1 VLHDEWGFN
10 AVRMG
15 VMWVAVEG
23 VQGVMNNTFLGRVR
37 AISDTMFKHGIFTL
51 LDGHQD
57 LLGPDLCGEG
67 FPQWAMRKLFAYEH
81 FDVDNKFTQFP
92 APLPFVDIPRDP
104 VTGYPA
110 HSQCIK
116 HLFIDFYSSFAS
128 SAAFGALY
136 QSTEMQQLYARFWTE
151 VAYAFR
157 GAPGLMA
164 YEVLNE
170 PGPGNIYDVT
180 YWPSD
185 RQALFPLYN
194 VTHNAIRQID
204 DETIMFYEGIP
215 TDQYIGEYLHGT
227 SDLLSPSGPGGEEYA
242 DREALAFHL
251 YCPPGS
257 NELLCDGI
265 IDLAWDWLARTKKL
279 MTVGTRASIM
289 TEFGSVGDQPSDIR
303 LLNKV
308 SSAADEFLQSWF
320 YWTYRSYGDITTQ
333 NPATETFFYPN
344 GSVQELKVK
353 ALSTTYPHAVAG
365 AAETI
370 MFNMDR
376 TTGFF
381 ELNYTTNAGNGG
393 SDRSCRE
400 MMKAKS
406 NALDTSQIS
415 CPNSTATVIFLNEKM
430 WYPSGFTVT
439 LKVLHTHTW
448 VDAEKAGVL
457 SWFVQTK
464 NYIVVQ
470 HREGTVHKVRV
481 LIAAN

>member
-1 VLHDEWGFN
+1 
-10 AVRMG
+10 
-15 VMWVAVEG
+15 
-23 VQGVMNNTFLGRVR
+23 
-37 AISDTMFKHGIFTL
+37 
-51 LDGHQD
+51 
-57 LLGPDLCGEG
+57 
-67 FPQWAMRKLFAYEH
+67 
-81 FDVDNKFTQFP
+81 
-92 APLPFVDIPRDP
+92 
-104 VTGYPA
+104 
-110 HSQCIK
+110 
-116 HLFIDFYSSFAS
+116 
-128 SAAFGALY
+128 
-136 QSTEMQQLYARFWTE
+136 
-151 VAYAFR
+151 
-157 GAPGLMA
+157 
-164 YEVLNE
+164 
-170 PGPGNIYDVT
+170 
-180 YWPSD
+180 
-185 RQALFPLYN
+185 
-194 VTHNAIRQID
+194 
-204 DETIMFYEGIP
+204 
-215 TDQYIGEYLHGT
+215 
-227 SDLLSPSGPGGEEYA
+227 LLSPSGPGGEEYA